1 MMSSSLTN
9 GYVSRYGTDSI
20 DGSGKYFG
28 TLMRPNAQDN
38 QERTWDRML
47 IEQRLAAM
55 GMGLPEAPRMP
66 AGFPASFAWTRN
78 HDDRIFV
85 SGHSAQL
92 EDGSMA
98 GPFGR
103 VPDEVPIENALTAAR
118 GAALSVLASLQRELG
133 DLDRVTAWLT
143 VQGFVNTVPGY
154 EQTTIVVNAFS
165 DLILELYGP
174 ERGHHA
180 RTAIGASAL
189 PMNNTVVVA
198 AEVAFA

>member
-1 MMSSSLTN
+1 M
-9 GYVSRYGTDSI
+9 
-20 DGSGKYFG
+20 
-28 TLMRPNAQDN
+28 Q
-38 QERTWDRML
+38 
-47 IEQRLAAM
+47 IEQQLAAM

-66 AGFPASFAWTRN
+66 ASFPASFAWTRV
-78 HDDRIFV
+78 HGDRIYV

-103 VPDEVPIENALTAAR
+103 VPDEVSQENALAAAR

-143 VQGFVNTVPGY
+143 VQGFVNARPGY
-154 EQTTIVVNAFS
+154 DRTTVVINAFS
-165 DLILELYGP
+165 DLIVELYGP

-180 RTAIGASAL
+180 RTAIGVSAL
-189 PMNNTVVVA
+189 PMNNTVVVS
-198 AEVAFA
+198 AEVAFV